1 MGKQLGVSKRAFLL
15 QEKHLAFGDSDETTP
30 RVRRT
35 QICKSVY
42 QHEDILVFISLSF
55 FSPEDTVV
63 AVSVTGIL
71 KVWIITSEVSRMQV
85 SKGF

>member
-1 MGKQLGVSKRAFLL
+1 MRQPLVSDVLRYA
-15 QEKHLAFGDSDETTP
+15 
-30 RVRRT
+30 
-35 QICKSVY
+35 SVY
-42 QHEDILVFISLSF
+42 QHEDILVFISLFF